1 MFGRLERDRREV
13 ASLTKLMTLY
23 SVYRLCDALKINMQE
38 EMIVIDEETTQ
49 VTGTTANLKL
59 GDTLSVDQLIYGL
72 MLPSGN
78 DAAFVLA
85 QHFGRI
91 ILNLKKQASQVQ
103 NSPDFDNTDQSTATS
118 DNTDTKLK
126 IK

>member
-1 MFGRLERDRREV
+1 
-13 ASLTKLMTLY
+13 
-23 SVYRLCDALKINMQE
+23 MQE

-91 ILNLKKQASQVQ
+91 LLNLKKQASQVQ
-103 NSPDFDNTDQSTATS
+103 NSPDFDNTNQSTATS